1 MMIPI
6 GGKLRKS
13 LSTNKIIFISDYF
26 VDEILGGAEKCNDAL
41 IQYLS
46 KDYSIKKIKSKFVTQ
61 SLVLENK
68 DNFFIVANFFELSED
83 VKLQLQENCNYIIYE
98 HDHKYISTNNP
109 IFFRNFLAPEKFIIN
124 KDFFS
129 NANNVICQSKL
140 HAETLYKN
148 LLINNIINAGGNFW
162 SQEDIETLQNNINCK
177 KQIEYASMKTAN
189 KNKGMNKAISF
200 AETKK
205 INLSLI
211 PLMKYENFIET
222 LAKVKNFVFF
232 PQWMESYSRVAV
244 EARILNCK
252 MITNRLLGAASEDYF
267 KLTGQEL
274 LNKIKQNNF
283 ALINK
288 IKSVINGETVHSGFE
303 PKSIPKI
310 TISCSVYNGDKYM
323 SHFLKDITKQTIF
336 DKCELI
342 IVNANSPGNEEEVIL
357 EYCDKYS
364 NIQYHRLDYRATTTE
379 VINLVIEKLAT
390 GEYITVGNIDD
401 RRSHNCLEIQA
412 KHLMFNE
419 DIDLVYADCL
429 QTKNINET
437 FINNTSNGSL
447 YEHSKNK
454 FTKENMIKCL
464 PGPMPMWRRQIHSKV
479 GLFSYDYNYA
489 NDWDMWLRMVD
500 SGSKFL
506 KIEEPLGLYLF
517 NDEGRS
523 TSTENFKHKIK
534 EESKLFFKYK
544 DIFGEKNFN
553 TYKQYFSQGLIN
565 E

>member
-1 MMIPI
+1 
-6 GGKLRKS
+6 LN
-13 LSTNKIIFISDYF
+13 TNKIIFISDYF

-46 KDYSIKKIKSKFVTQ
+46 KDYSIKKIKSKFVTP

-68 DNFFIVANFFELSED
+68 DSFFIVANFFELSEA
-83 VKLQLQENCNYIIYE
+83 VKAELQQSCDYIIYE

-109 IFFRNFLAPEKFIIN
+109 IFFKNFLAPEKFIIN
-124 KDFFS
+124 KEFFS

-162 SQEDIETLQNNINCK
+162 SQEDISTLQKNINCE

-200 AETKK
+200 AKTKK

-267 KLTGQEL
+267 KLTGQDL
-274 LNKIKQNNF
+274 LDRIKQNNF
-283 ALINK
+283 ALISK
-288 IKSVINGETVHSGFE
+288 IKSVINGQTVHSGFE
-303 PKSIPKI
+303 PKTIPKI
-310 TISCSVYNGDKYM
+310 TISCSVYDGDKYM
-323 SHFLKDITKQTIF
+323 SHFLEDITKQTIF

-342 IVNANSPGNEEEVIL
+342 VVNANSPGNEEEVIL
-357 EYCDKYS
+357 EYCDRYP
-364 NIQYHRLDYRATTTE
+364 NIQYHKLDYRATTTE
-379 VINLVIEKLAT
+379 VINMVIDELAT
-390 GEYITVGNIDD
+390 GDFVTVGNIDD
-401 RRSHNCLEIQA
+401 RRRFNCLEIQA
-412 KHLMFNE
+412 KHLMYNE
-419 DIDLVYADCL
+419 DIDLVYGDCL
-429 QTKNINET
+429 QTKEINET
-437 FINNTSNGSL
+437 FENNSSEGSL
-447 YEHSKNK
+447 YEHSKK
-454 FTKENMIKCL
+454 RFTKENMIKCL
-464 PGPMPMWRRQIHSKV
+464 PGPMPMWRRNIHDEI
-479 GLFSYDYNYA
+479 GLFSHEYVYA
-489 NDWDMWLRMVD
+489 NDWDMWLRMV
-500 SGSKFL
+500 SVGKKFM

-517 NDEGRS
+517 SETGRS
-523 TSTENFKHKIK
+523 TSAEHFKSKIK
-534 EESKLFFKYK
+534 EESKLFFQHK

-553 TYKQYFSQGLIN
+553 LYKQHFSQGLTN